1 MTDIRVGQN
10 VRYVA
15 EAGDSYTAVVTEIH
29 SPEIVDLDV
38 PAGGGSIVHL
48 SRVLL
53 AWSGQRRGRWRPL
66 EHGER

>member
-1 MTDIRVGQN
+1 MVKIKDR

-15 EAGDSYTAVVTEIH
+15 EAGDSYTATVTGIFT
-29 SPEIVDLDV
+29 PEIVDLDV
-38 PAGGGSIVHL
+38 RASDGSIVHM
-48 SRVLL
+48 SRILL